1 MRIRA
6 DVLHIR
12 MPTVELLADTYR
24 IVTCST
30 WSLSVVAKDNA
41 SAPSYLKDAAA
52 VEVRRGYGL
61 FTTVFTTVFTRSLRL
76 LPTSSL
82 ILLSVY

>member
-12 MPTVELLADTYR
+12 MPTVEVFADTYR
-24 IVTCST
+24 IVTCGT
-30 WSLSVVAKDNA
+30 WSLSVVDNA

-52 VEVRRGYGL
+52 VEVRRGYDL
-61 FTTVFTTVFTRSLRL
+61 FTSVFTTVFTRSLPP

-82 ILLSVY
+82 VLLSVY